1 MAKVDVVDMSINKVA
16 SLDLPE
22 SIFSCEIK
30 PHLMHEV
37 VVMQLASR
45 RSGTHSAKTRSE
57 VSFSGAKPW
66 RQKGTGRA
74 RAGTKASPLWR
85 TGGVAFGPKP
95 RDYSYS
101 IPKKKRRS
109 ALRSALSAKHV
120 DGAFRFFDNL
130 SVPSGKT
137 KDAAEFLKSLGV
149 DRKVLLVH
157 DSSVSAETLRAMK
170 NIPFVRLLHVDGLN
184 VYDVIN
190 ARCILMPRTVVERVE
205 EVLV

>member
-1 MAKVDVVDMSINKVA
+1 MAKIDVVDMSVNKVA
-16 SLDLPE
+16 SLDLHE
-22 SIFSCEIK
+22 RIFSCEVK

-57 VSFSGAKPW
+57 VNFSGAKPW

-101 IPKKKRRS
+101 LPKKKRRS
-109 ALRSALSAKHV
+109 ALRSALSAKYAINALTV
-120 DGAFRFFDNL
+120 FD
-130 SVPSGKT
+130 SIDIPSGKT
-137 KDAAEFLKSLGV
+137 KDAIAFLSTLGA
-149 DRKVLLVH
+149 DRKVLFVY
-157 DSSVSAETLRAMK
+157 DSTVSSETLRSMK
-170 NIPFVRLLHVDGLN
+170 NIAFVKLLHVDGLN

-190 ARCILMPRTVVERVE
+190 SRSILLSSAVVKRVE